1 MVSPNGNLKDSSIP
15 SHRPRGLLLRPW
27 SVPGITALTPVV
39 LAKILAT
46 RLPRRRF
53 TFKHDL
59 PPIRMITSGSTVPE
73 SSDRIVVVIPALNEE
88 TGIAKT
94 LSELKQAL
102 RQYEFQPVVVD
113 GHSNDTTVEVA
124 KRHGAIVVYQM
135 RTGYGDALYT
145 GFLYALNYL
154 NPTIF
159 LTLDAD
165 GSYDAYDAPKLIDQI
180 IKGEAEYVTGRRSP
194 DKDAMNLANRF
205 GNWAISWITRRLL
218 RIPLRDSQ
226 TGLFAFR
233 SYLVAETRLNTK
245 GWAINT
251 ELLKQAAEMGL
262 TIREVPVRY
271 HARIGKSKLGPILGG
286 AANLAVVLRMM
297 RDAEPLLLFSLF
309 AITFI
314 VFGFLAGSSVV
325 IEWILT
331 GTETHVGTAV
341 LSALAVTVG
350 VQLLAFGLL
359 ADMIRERRR
368 RPRRE
373 FRFTTA

>member
-1 MVSPNGNLKDSSIP
+1 MV
-15 SHRPRGLLLRPW
+15 
-27 SVPGITALTPVV
+27 
-39 LAKILAT
+39 
-46 RLPRRRF
+46 
-53 TFKHDL
+53 
-59 PPIRMITSGSTVPE
+59 TSDSTVPE

-88 TGIAKT
+88 TGIAKA

-102 RQYEFQPVVVD
+102 RQYEFQPLVVD

-145 GFLYALNYL
+145 GFLYALKYL
-154 NPTIF
+154 SPTIF

-165 GSYDAYDAPKLIDQI
+165 GSYDPYDAPKLIDQI

-194 DKDAMNLANRF
+194 DKDAMNLTNRF
-205 GNWAISWITRRLL
+205 GNWTISWITRRLL

-226 TGLFAFR
+226 TGMFAFR
-233 SYLVAETRLNTK
+233 PYLMAKTRLNTK

-262 TIREVPVRY
+262 TIREVAIGY
-271 HARIGKSKLGPILGG
+271 HARIGKSKLGPISGG

-297 RDAEPLLLFSLF
+297 RDAEPLLLFAFVALLF
-309 AITFI
+309 MLFGLVAGTSI
-314 VFGFLAGSSVV
+314 VV
-325 IEWILT
+325 EWILT
-331 GTETHVGTAV
+331 GTETHVGTV
-341 LSALAVTVG
+341 ILSALSLIVG
-350 VQLLAFGLL
+350 VQMLAFGLL
-359 ADMIRERRR
+359 ADMMKAKRA

-373 FRFTTA
+373 YHIKVA